1 LKLRRV
7 GLVAGA
13 TVGAFA
19 LAPAAAQAQNFTVNT
34 RTDAAANGCTT
45 ATNGCTLR
53 DAVTDANANGQADQ
67 ITFASGLSG
76 TVRLT
81 QGPLVVGGSGGDANP
96 VTVQGPG
103 AGVVTISGD
112 ANNNGTPDAGDSQ
125 IFTVNYVAS
134 GSHPT
139 LNLSGLTLSGGYTSA
154 TGGAVYLEGG
164 GKLSVSNATFSGCK
178 AASGGAI
185 GAEFGKYSSVS
196 IQSSTISGNNTTASG
211 GATFTDGR
219 LTIANSMISD
229 NHALSGGGALSA
241 GQKYGP
247 LSITDSTISGNT
259 AAGEGGAIGAYSLAF
274 AKYHAT
280 TQNQISNTT
289 ISGNT
294 AGGPGGGLYLDGL
307 SGSGSSF
314 TVDHSTISGN
324 DAGATAQGGGIE
336 IGYTIEG
343 AFRTVDST
351 VSGNSAN
358 IGAGVAIST
367 DNTPQVGSDGS
378 ITFDNSTIAANTAA
392 ESGGGMYLGI
402 YGPSGG
408 GPYTYSATI
417 PLNSTIVGG
426 NTASG
431 ASSDLDHADVATTG
445 GFALAFSL
453 VQAPGDG
460 VVSQANSILN
470 TDPQL
475 GALGDNGGPTQTQL
489 PSATSPALDAGNNPL
504 ALGTDQRGDPRTV
517 DLSPSNAADG
527 TDIGAVE
534 REAPPVPAPVSK
546 KVKCKK
552 KHKKKHKRSAE
563 SSKKKHKKHK
573 KCKKKKHKKK
583 HH

>member
-1 LKLRRV
+1 MRRI
-7 GLVAGA
+7 GLAAGA

-19 LAPAAAQAQNFTVNT
+19 LAPAAAQAHNFVVNT
-34 RTDAAANGCTT
+34 LSDAAPNGCTT
-45 ATNGCTLR
+45 NPNGCTLR
-53 DAVTDANANGQADQ
+53 DAMTDANANGQADQ

-103 AGVVTISGD
+103 AGLVTISGD
-112 ANNNGTPDAGDSQ
+112 ANDNGTPDAGDSQ

-139 LNLSGLTLSGGYTSA
+139 LNLSGLTLSGGYSSA
-154 TGGAVYLEGG
+154 TGGAVYLGG
-164 GKLSVSNATFSGCK
+164 GAKLRVSNSTLSGSK

-185 GAEFGKYSSVS
+185 GAEFAKYSSVS

-219 LTIANSMISD
+219 LTIANSTISD

-259 AAGEGGAIGAYSLAF
+259 AAGQGGGIGAYSLAF

-289 ISGNT
+289 ISNNT
-294 AGGPGGGLYLDGL
+294 AGGTGGGLYLDGL

-324 DAGATAQGGGIE
+324 DAGTTAQGGGIE

-367 DNTPQVGSDGS
+367 ENLPQVSGGGS
-378 ITFDNSTIAANTAA
+378 ITFDNSTIASNTAA
-392 ESGGGMYLGI
+392 TDGGGMYLGI

-408 GPYTYSATI
+408 PYTSSATI

-431 ASSDLDHADVATTG
+431 ASSDLDQADVATTG

-460 VVSQANSILN
+460 VLTQANSILN
-470 TDPQL
+470 LDPQL
-475 GALGDNGGPTQTQL
+475 GALGGNGGPTQTQL
-489 PSATSPALDAGNNPL
+489 PSATSPALDAGSNPL
-504 ALGTDQRGDPRTV
+504 ALGTDQRGDPRTI
-517 DLSPSNAADG
+517 DLSAPNAGDS

-534 REAPPVPAPVSK
+534 REAPPPVPAK

-583 HH
+583 KHH